1 MKNYYSTVDGIRL
14 TFSDIEEDRDGFD
27 IITFYFERENIE
39 KKDRWSY
46 FEREKQNG
54 FEFAEGSLPENR
66 IYKTSG
72 FNEDELLWMQ
82 EYIRNNS
89 FLIWEIAK
97 ERSVGYSA

>member
-46 FEREKQNG
+46 FDIGWSRARLGVIIGMEV
-54 FEFAEGSLPENR
+54 
-66 IYKTSG
+66 I
-72 FNEDELLWMQ
+72 DE
-82 EYIRNNS
+82 
-89 FLIWEIAK
+89 
-97 ERSVGYSA
+97 